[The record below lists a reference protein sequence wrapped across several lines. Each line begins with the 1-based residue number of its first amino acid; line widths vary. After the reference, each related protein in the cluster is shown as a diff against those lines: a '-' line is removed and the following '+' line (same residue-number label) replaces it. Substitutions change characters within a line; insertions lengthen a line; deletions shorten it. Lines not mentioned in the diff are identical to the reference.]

1 MHQCS
6 NYLKEFTT
14 HSSLIHLKE
23 SILLHA
29 QKCYTFESIWL
40 YEGKEGN
47 GEFSIYSVFN
57 EDEIQN
63 YFSLTN
69 LFEEN
74 HVSLFEHDFNFYLIT
89 MINHSC

>member
-1 MHQCS
+1 MHK
-6 NYLKEFTT
+6 NVT
-14 HSSLIHLKE
+14 HLNQFGCMKGKRKME
-23 SILLHA
+23 NF
-29 QKCYTFESIWL
+29 QYT
-40 YEGKEGN
+40 
-47 GEFSIYSVFN
+47 VFN